1 MAHRQLI
8 LRPEIRRV
16 GLVGGQSNSVRDR
29 SAIAPSTSRGITVR
43 PYGLLLNKID
53 QLSAP

>member
-1 MAHRQLI
+1 MAHRQVI
-8 LRPEIRRV
+8 LRPEYRGV
-16 GLVGGQSNSVRDR
+16 DLVGGQSNSVRDR